1 MENKIIY
8 NVFSKEEIQDI
19 LLANK
24 KRDDAKEIQDFL
36 GRTRLD
42 YDRDSIHLLPESL
55 TAKAEKLAKEFL
67 NHDGKNFKFWYYSF
81 VEYNNEYGEPRLGPH
96 KDQAPFTAS
105 LLCQIESNVNW
116 DVYVEGIPYSLEDN
130 SALTV
135 NVRDQDH
142 WRMETRF
149 EEGQFLKMAF
159 FHYINEDDRVLNVA
173 TKEQL
178 DGINRKW
185 AHITGWQEE
194 DAAATVKY
202 GLSFINARK
211 VDGWEKDKNKIDR
224 EEQ

>member
-19 LLANK
+19 LLANE
-24 KRDDAKEIQDFL
+24 KRDDTKEIQDFL

-42 YDRDSIHLLPESL
+42 YDRNSLDLLPESL
-55 TAKAEKLAKEFL
+55 TAKAEKLAKDFL
-67 NHDGKNFKFWYYSF
+67 NHDGKEFKFWYYSF

-142 WRMETRF
+142 WRMETKF
-149 EEGQFLKMAF
+149 KEGQFLKMAF
-159 FHYINEDDRVLNVA
+159 FHYINEDDKVLNVA

-194 DAAATVKY
+194 DAAATAKY
-202 GLSFINARK
+202 GLSFITARK
-211 VDGWEKDKNKIDR
+211 VDGWKNEENETDKGK
-224 EEQ
+224 E

>member
-19 LLANK
+19 MLANET
-24 KRDDAKEIQDFL
+24 RDETKEIQDFL

-42 YDRDSIHLLPESL
+42 YDRNSLELLPESL
-55 TAKAEKLAKEFL
+55 RIKAAELAKEFL
-67 NHDGKNFKFWYYSF
+67 NHDGKEFKFWYYSF
-81 VEYNNEYGEPRLGPH
+81 VEYNNEYGKPQLGPH

-142 WRMETRF
+142 WRMETKF

-159 FHYINEDDRVLNVA
+159 FHYINEDDKVLNVA

-178 DGINRKW
+178 DGINRRW
-185 AHITGWQEE
+185 AHLTGWQEE
-194 DAAATVKY
+194 GADSAVKY

-211 VDGWEKDKNKIDR
+211 IDGWEKGEDKIDGDGK
-224 EEQ
+224 